1 MMSRAKARILLVM
14 LALSCSAG
22 LHAQSPA
29 AKKALTPPAKTAA
42 AETEAVSAPLA
53 EPLRLV
59 RNAELY
65 STRVELLSQGESAK
79 NAAYARAL
87 VQVINQLTGQ
97 TNAGSNPVVRGA
109 MANAP
114 KWVNNS
120 QQSSGPSDSEGNT
133 LVGGTPVF
141 KASLKVSFDPNPV
154 DSLIAAAG
162 YSYWTGE
169 RPKPILWL
177 SLDDGRGPRLITA
190 KQLNV
195 IKSLADRG
203 LQRGIRFLVP
213 QGTPQEL
220 AAIGSVNNLDGNAL
234 AALNTRYQND
244 TMLIGRIYRSTSGWS
259 AWWSLWQ
266 DGTELTRWPVTESD
280 ARKVIA
286 SGADNTAAF
295 FAKRDSGRLNAGRSG
310 IVMMEVVSVDSAN
323 DYARVITFL
332 ETHASVRDVEV
343 LMAAP
348 GKLGLQVDLRS
359 GVNAFR
365 GLMRSGSTLQPLG
378 SSTVSMPAPETADGA
393 EAPLSNVQVIERFSL
408 KN

>member
-1 MMSRAKARILLVM
+1 MMSRAIARILLIL
-14 LALSCSAG
+14 LALSCPAG
-22 LHAQSPA
+22 LYAQSPA
-29 AKKALTPPAKTAA
+29 AKKALTPSAKTAA
-42 AETEAVSAPLA
+42 TETEAVSAPLA

-65 STRVELLSQGESAK
+65 TTRVELLSQGESAR

-114 KWVNNS
+114 KWVNNT
-120 QQSSGPSDSEGNT
+120 QQSEGPSDSEGNT

-141 KASLKVSFDPNPV
+141 KASLKVSFAPNPV

-220 AAIGSVNNLDGNAL
+220 AAIGSVNNLDGKAL

-266 DGTELTRWPVTESD
+266 DGAELTRWPVTESD

-310 IVMMEVVSVDSAN
+310 IVMMEVVSVDSVN

-378 SSTVSMPAPETADGA
+378 SGTVSMPAPETADGA